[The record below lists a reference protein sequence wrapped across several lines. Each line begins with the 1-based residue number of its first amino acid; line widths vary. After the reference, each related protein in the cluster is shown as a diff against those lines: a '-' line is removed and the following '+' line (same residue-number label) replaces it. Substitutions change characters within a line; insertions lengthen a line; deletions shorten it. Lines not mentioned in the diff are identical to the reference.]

1 MWPFKKPELNGNLIV
16 SVRYMYSDCS
26 MDISDKFM
34 KTLTRKQIRML
45 NNTRDI
51 RHDEISCDADL
62 LNKQEKLAEKDR
74 IKKVAKQ
81 KLAYHMAE
89 ELDHNIS
96 GGEEYKQYFNNNLG
110 KTVLTEDEEKRVMEM
125 LGEIATKK
133 EEIEEKIGKLPRHTI
148 WFNRNEME
156 NIMTELLTKSAS
168 NDNKK

>member
-1 MWPFKKPELNGNLIV
+1 
-16 SVRYMYSDCS
+16 MYSDCS
-26 MDISDKFM
+26 IDISDKFM
-34 KTLTRKQIRML
+34 KTLTREQIRML

-51 RHDEISCDADL
+51 RRDEISCDEDL
-62 LNKQEKLAEKDR
+62 LKKQEKLVEKDR
-74 IKKVAKQ
+74 IKSAAKE
-81 KLAYHMAE
+81 KRTYHMEE

-148 WFNRNEME
+148 WFNKNEME